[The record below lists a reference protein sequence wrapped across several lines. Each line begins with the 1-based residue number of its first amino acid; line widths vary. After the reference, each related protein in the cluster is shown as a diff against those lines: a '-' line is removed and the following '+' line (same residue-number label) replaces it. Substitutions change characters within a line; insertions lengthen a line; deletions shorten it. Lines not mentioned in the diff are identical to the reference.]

1 MCIYL
6 HFITFSRNKKAK
18 MTPKCIVVVMDL
30 VIDNPNHPPTPSKSE
45 TEISMCHWVV
55 EFIIA
60 NKSYSKC
67 LLSYRQGK

>member
-1 MCIYL
+1 MCICL

-45 TEISMCHWVV
+45 TEISTCVCVIGW
-55 EFIIA
+55 F
-60 NKSYSKC
+60 NS
-67 LLSYRQGK
+67 L